1 MHGEKYWDRAWSLV
15 DGCTPVS
22 EACDNC
28 WLAAMELRFNK
39 CSGLLQVIDG
49 VRQPRFSGHIICRE
63 DRLDIPLKTR
73 KPTVWAI
80 WSDLFHEKV
89 PFKFIDAVFTV
100 MKLQPHHTFLAL
112 TKRTFRAQHYIF
124 GDKTPDNI
132 YIGTTV
138 ENQEQADRRIP
149 HLLQVPG
156 NKFLSIE
163 PCLSEI
169 DLTPYL
175 ISDKLQEKNE
185 RGIYHERE
193 RNGIY
198 VSGCDGCV
206 FNRRSGEDLE
216 TQTIVGESEWEQIN
230 RTFLANLEKS
240 GNVGITEPS
249 ASDVHL
255 RREASCD
262 LRTPCRLDVPKC
274 AGNTGRHGDKPQG
287 REPEEQPS
295 WKFGIDHETGE
306 HPACWTGV
314 ESFGEERTAWGEEH
328 EREAEGRRCHCN
340 SINVGQETNDTGS
353 DGKIFR
359 RVSSYNQRNLPKK
372 NLEASSINAVILG
385 GESGHGARPMHP
397 DWVRSVR
404 DQCQA
409 AGVPF
414 FFKQWGDWVTLDN
427 MPFLTFRHPPKTAK
441 FKGIFKR
448 VGKKAAGRILD
459 GRTHDELP
467 WGQKI

>member
-1 MHGEKYWDRAWSLV
+1 MKVEFKTKDIGVETDEHVIVNGSMHGEKYWDRAWSLV

-163 PCLSEI
+163 PMLGPI
-169 DLTPYL
+169 DLTNICITAGEGDVRPW
-175 ISDKLQEKNE
+175 
-185 RGIYHERE
+185 
-193 RNGIY
+193 
-198 VSGCDGCV
+198 CD
-206 FNRRSGEDLE
+206 
-216 TQTIVGESEWEQIN
+216 
-230 RTFLANLEKS
+230 
-240 GNVGITEPS
+240 
-249 ASDVHL
+249 
-255 RREASCD
+255 
-262 LRTPCRLDVPKC
+262 
-274 AGNTGRHGDKPQG
+274 
-287 REPEEQPS
+287 
-295 WKFGIDHETGE
+295 ID
-306 HPACWTGV
+306 
-314 ESFGEERTAWGEEH
+314 S
-328 EREAEGRRCHCN
+328 
-340 SINVGQETNDTGS
+340 
-353 DGKIFR
+353 
-359 RVSSYNQRNLPKK
+359 
-372 NLEASSINAVILG
+372 VILG

-404 DQCQA
+404 EQCQA

-414 FFKQWGDWVTLDN
+414 FFKQWGDCVTLDN

-467 WGQKI
+467 WGKKI